1 MMSEK
6 EKETQPELTGDEK
19 TVEKEPTDPKA
30 SKNTVVGE
38 VKEVDSPLNGDAE
51 AVEAPQDPQLVDEA

>member
-1 MMSEK
+1 MSEK

-19 TVEKEPTDPKA
+19 AVEKEPTDPKA

>member
-1 MMSEK
+1 MKKQSK
-6 EKETQPELTGDEK
+6 
-19 TVEKEPTDPKA
+19 KEPTDPKA